1 MGTFTNSEDPD
12 ESRIMENFIVRYGKA
27 KQIF

>member
-1 MGTFTNSEDPD
+1 MDTFINSEHPD